1 MATYSLASSVFLS
14 MVDVMSDIWCPVDP
28 EEVSESTAG
37 SALPVKPP
45 AGGLEWGRA
54 APVPTA
60 SDSIHTPFCADRV
73 RHIKRQTTPVEMA
86 ARHEIFGPA
95 ALQWW
100 RTLSSF
106 PEATCPR
113 WHFHVIATGFH
124 HSAATLRTWSDVDA
138 VKRSLVWISASV
150 RLVCA
155 SLTRSSDWGRYCAAA
170 SCWFKY
176 VAPPL
181 GLCFRFPLPAHDCLT
196 MGGNQS

>member
-1 MATYSLASSVFLS
+1 MSGWSRGGVGSPEPAQRWLWSSLRADWSGDAEHLF
-14 MVDVMSDIWCPVDP
+14 
-28 EEVSESTAG
+28 
-37 SALPVKPP
+37 PP
-45 AGGLEWGRA
+45 PPRRQFI
-54 APVPTA
+54 
-60 SDSIHTPFCADRV
+60 SINTLLCADRL
-73 RHIKRQTTPVEMA
+73 RHIKRQPTPVEMA
-86 ARHEIFGPA
+86 ARHEILGPA
-95 ALQWW
+95 ALWWW

-113 WHFHVIATGFH
+113 WHFHVIATRFH
-124 HSAATLRTWSDVDA
+124 HSAATLCTWSDVDA

-155 SLTRSSDWGRYCAAA
+155 SPTRSSDWGRYCAVA

-176 VAPPL
+176 VGPPL